1 MIRTNQTDLG
11 GSKKMS
17 DGHDFTTVN
26 KPNED
31 IYKDICNKIECKNLA
46 TDEVKLSAGSF
57 GIITL
62 KVCKECIS
70 IFKEN

>member
-1 MIRTNQTDLG
+1 
-11 GSKKMS
+11 MS
-17 DGHDFTTVN
+17 DGHDFKTEDKT
-26 KPNED
+26 NEEVD
-31 IYKDICNKIECKNLA
+31 KNICNKIECKNLA

-62 KVCKECIS
+62 RVCKKCIS

>member
-1 MIRTNQTDLG
+1 
-11 GSKKMS
+11 MS

-46 TDEVKLSAGSF
+46 TDEVKLSAGSY

-62 KVCKECIS
+62 RFCKECKS
-70 IFKEN
+70 IFKDN